1 MDIEQRAEQ
10 LASALNQGNIH
21 DATEILRLE
30 VYRDTHRTPEA
41 TAVIARAR
49 ELASCGPDKININ
62 NGIVTVVDKHNRS
75 EQGFVGKLV
84 SAGCDERS
92 PSPCGKRSGSIYDDE
107 PGYESDEPIHKP
119 TASYDDD
126 ESRYTAHHNERVY
139 KPTSTYSRPYESTPQ
154 YYRQDRD
161 DAIGGAVGILGGVLA
176 GIILNSIERGDDYGY
191 RGYGRYGG
199 SGYGYGEQ
207 YNEYPRQYG
216 GYPGGQHGGYPGQY
230 GGYPGQHGGY
240 PGQYGGYQG
249 QHGGYNGYRD
259 AGGHTGFRGHPGSG
273 GQRSGEHAGF
283 GGHRSS
289 ERQRE
294 DGHHR

>member
-49 ELASCGPDKININ
+49 ELASCAPDKININ

-92 PSPCGKRSGSIYDDE
+92 PSPCGKRAGSMYDDE

-119 TASYDDD
+119 TASHDDD
-126 ESRYTAHHNERVY
+126 DQPRYTSHHNERVY
-139 KPTSTYSRPYESTPQ
+139 KPTPTYSRPYESTPQ

-161 DAIGGAVGILGGVLA
+161 DAIGGAVGILGGVLG

-191 RGYGRYGG
+191 YGGYGRYGG

-207 YNEYPRQYG
+207 YNQYPRQYG
-216 GYPGGQHGGYPGQY
+216 RYPGQHGGYPGQY
-230 GGYPGQHGGY
+230 GGY

-249 QHGGYNGYRD
+249 QHGGYHHGQHG
-259 AGGHTGFRGHPGSG
+259 GGHTGFGGHPGSG
-273 GQRSGEHAGF
+273 SQHGGGHTGF